1 MRKHF
6 HWIAPVLL
14 VAAPVSVC
22 AQSATFGAATQAQA
36 TPIFTSGG
44 AAADYRVGAGDV
56 LGISVYRSPS
66 LAGQIAVDTDGTIS
80 FPELGRIKVADLTV
94 GEITAVV
101 ANGLARRGIVI
112 NPVVNVTVT
121 QVRAKRAS
129 VMGAVAHPGDIA
141 LDRDGITLS
150 QVLALA
156 GASFGT
162 GDAVVTLISKDGSTE
177 RREQF
182 RMSELISGQ
191 ADRPARNA
199 DVIVVQSAP
208 LVYVSGE
215 VGHPGAFPLQPGMT
229 AEQAIVVAGGAT
241 TRGSTH
247 RLRITRKAADNSA
260 QDIDQP
266 QLRTTLEPDDV
277 VVVRTRVF

>member
-1 MRKHF
+1 MKPF
-6 HWIAPVLL
+6 HWIAPLL
-14 VAAPVSVC
+14 LAAAPAVVC
-22 AQSATFGAATQAQA
+22 AQSAAFGAAPQSQAA
-36 TPIFTSGG
+36 PVFTSGG

-56 LGISVYRSPS
+56 LGISVYRSPG

-101 ANGLARRGIVI
+101 ANGLSHRGIVV
-112 NPVVNVTVT
+112 NPVVNVTVS

-156 GASFGT
+156 GASFGS
-162 GDAVVTLISKDGSTE
+162 GDAVVTLISKDGNAE
-177 RREQF
+177 HRVQF
-182 RMSELISGQ
+182 RMSELISGG

-199 DVIVVQSAP
+199 DVIVVQAAP

-229 AEQAIVVAGGAT
+229 AEQAIIVAGGAT
-241 TRGSTH
+241 QRGSAH
-247 RLRITRKAADNSA
+247 RLRITRKAADSSA
-260 QDIDQP
+260 QNISEP
-266 QLRTTLEPDDV
+266 QLRTALEPDDV
-277 VVVRTRVF
+277 VVVKTRVF